1 MLWKVEEKGFFCSLA
16 PIGVGFSGIMCNL
29 TPYYDGLVRKVLQD
43 DDLAP
48 FSSDK
53 IRAKILDLGMDH
65 CIPSVRTYLFPLAFK
80 ISAPTWAIRSPHSK
94 QEYA

>member
-16 PIGVGFSGIMCNL
+16 PIGVDFSGIMCNL

-53 IRAKILDLGMDH
+53 IRAKSARILSAAITRTTLSPAG
-65 CIPSVRTYLFPLAFK
+65 VRTPLDDF
-80 ISAPTWAIRSPHSK
+80 HS
-94 QEYA
+94 QIG